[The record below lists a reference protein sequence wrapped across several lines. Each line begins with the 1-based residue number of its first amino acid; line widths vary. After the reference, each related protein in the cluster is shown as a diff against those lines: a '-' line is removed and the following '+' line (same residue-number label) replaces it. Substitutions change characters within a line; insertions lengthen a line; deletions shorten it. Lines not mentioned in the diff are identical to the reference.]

1 MKFGLNRAQLKNIA
15 LVFMVLDN
23 LWLRNSSLLSPIVHP
38 ITRFVSPLFAWLM
51 VDGFFHTKSRGKYC
65 ARLWIAAIITQV
77 GSIISYKI
85 FDGDGIPDNIFLTL
99 AFGFTI
105 IWLFDIAKNT
115 QETGKKYMLKVAAI
129 LMTFVALILFIP
141 LPFGNYIM
149 LEGGIQLIP
158 LILFAYFFHD
168 SKAKQAIAITIY
180 SIFMFFAF
188 YSGFAGI
195 QNSFQMFCFNSDW
208 LICIVVPFIF
218 LYNGQEGRKTAFSK
232 WFFYV
237 FYPLHLWVI
246 AIIDILY
253 ITPKLY

>member
-23 LWLRNSSLLSPIVHP
+23 LWLRCPTVLNPIVHP

-65 ARLWIAAIITQV
+65 ARLWIAAILMQI
-77 GSIISYKI
+77 GSVISYAI
-85 FDGDGIPDNIFLTL
+85 FNGKGIPDNIFLTL

-115 QETGKKYMLKVAAI
+115 EETGKKLLLRGAAI
-129 LMTFVALILFIP
+129 LITLVALVLFIP
-141 LPFGNYIM
+141 LPFGAFIY

-158 LILFAYFFHD
+158 FILFAYFFHD

-180 SIFMFFAF
+180 SFLMFFAL
-188 YSGFAGI
+188 YGGFAGI

-208 LICIVVPFIF
+208 MTLLVVPFIF

-246 AIIDILY
+246 AIIDVVF
-253 ITPKLY
+253 KLS

>member
-23 LWLRNSSLLSPIVHP
+23 LWLRCPSLFSPIVHL

-105 IWLFDIAKNT
+105 IWLFEIAKNT
-115 QETGKKYMLKVAAI
+115 EATGKKLLLRGAAI
-129 LMTFVALILFIP
+129 LITLVALVLFIP
-141 LPFGNYIM
+141 LPFGAFIM

-158 LILFAYFFHD
+158 FILFAYFFHD
-168 SKAKQAIAITIY
+168 SKAKLAIATIIY
-180 SIFMFFAF
+180 SLFMFFVF
-188 YSGFAGI
+188 YGGFTGI

-208 LICIVVPFIF
+208 MTLLVVPFIF

-246 AIIDILY
+246 AIIDVVF
-253 ITPKLY
+253 KLS

>member
-51 VDGFFHTKSRGKYC
+51 VDGFFHTKSKGKYC

-105 IWLFDIAKNT
+105 IWLFEIAKNT
-115 QETGKKYMLKVAAI
+115 EETGKMVLLRSAAI
-129 LMTFVALILFIP
+129 IMSFVALILYIP
-141 LPFGNYIM
+141 LPFGAFIM

-158 LILFAYFFHD
+158 FILFAYFFHD
-168 SKAKQAIAITIY
+168 SKAKLAIATIIY
-180 SIFMFFAF
+180 SLFMFFVF

-208 LICIVVPFIF
+208 MTLLVVPFIF

-246 AIIDILY
+246 AIVDVVF
-253 ITPKLY
+253 KLS